1 MTGTG
6 TDIKVWRGGTA
17 LAYHASN
24 ASTFSVAVT
33 DDTNITVNASPSTVS
48 TYTRRYG
55 VHTGLASGTSDIT
68 ASITYAI
75 TVRDAA
81 GGTTVIN
88 KLQTFSK
95 SITGTTG
102 ATGAG
107 TNFIFKRA
115 ATNPN
120 PSSGPTADGLNVPSG
135 WDDTPGQSSNSNG
148 EDILW
153 ASKGTLSAGGT
164 AYSWSVAYRV
174 EGSAVAELRIY
185 SDVVASNGSSPSK
198 PSTNQSTFDFTDSSI
213 TINNSSWNTTPPSVT
228 NNGDTVYSVSSL
240 ISGSPSDTSVGI
252 TWAGT
257 PTIFARKTDGTTPST
272 PADGTRGYSIFTIE
286 ESTDSNTSA
295 ANAANWVGTLNDS
308 NANDIAGAVIALAD
322 DNYIRPNDR
331 ITVTDNSASTAGTRI
346 YTGSATGTETNA
358 DAANFSS
365 LVTETFPGSVIVDGT
380 LAAAKLTSGF
390 VYTKAMTVG
399 SNDNVFKVDTAGNIH
414 SGLADNSG
422 GAAPFQ
428 VSNAGVLSLSGA
440 NSSITIGSS
449 NNIFKATSTGVQ
461 LGNTTFTS
469 APFRVTAAGALNA
482 ESVTLKSTSG
492 TALDIG
498 SGATSFKVFT
508 PSSGTSRILTVG
520 GTASQTHIPLTVS
533 NDGTGNLQGFNIFTV
548 DGTKLI
554 DATTGFTDNVY
565 TEIAQTLGTA
575 VTTVSKTSSNVAD
588 ADGQKITL
596 DAQQNLTIKV
606 RKSSNMFGFDLSSN
620 EATALANAK
629 ADIPDQFTLQIYH
642 SLDSDFDNAS
652 DISSGGKTFY
662 KTTSSSQGT
671 DKYRLTT
678 WSESEPGF
686 TFAEAS
692 ILRAAYDND
701 DVIAADDYFEKSI
714 TYTANAD
721 EHWFWAVISGG
732 SGGNGVGANNVSN
745 TAATRVL
752 EITAAAGE
760 SFYISSDGDGSEAGG
775 GDITAVVAGTGLT
788 GGASSGSATLNVS
801 GLTVSEFAGSAI
813 QTGSESF
820 ADNDTSL
827 MTSAAVQDKILSYG
841 YGTGSGS
848 GDITAVV
855 AGTYMSGGATS
866 GSATINHGDTSSQ
879 ASVNNSGRTYIQ
891 DITLDGAGHVTAIAS
906 ATETVTDTDTW
917 RGIDDTPVDGQTAES
932 ISSNWAYDHNAG
944 TGNSKH
950 VPAAGSSGTF
960 LAHDG
965 VFRTPS
971 YTSNTDTNYYLDN
984 ITKSGNTLTFVMS
997 GKADETYTFG
1007 SNAFNSTNIPTDNN
1021 QIGNSAGYTT
1031 NTGTTT
1037 ASNTQTFTNKSGN
1050 ISQWTNDSLYTTNT
1064 GTVTSVA
1071 TGNGLSGGAITTT
1084 GTLTMSG
1091 SYSGNFAATGN
1102 VTAYSSDERLKDL
1115 RNTISKPLD
1124 KIKLINGYE
1133 FEWNDK
1139 ARKLAPDVFKEGI
1152 EVGVS
1157 AQELQKVIPS
1167 VVKPSLHEGYLTVQY
1182 EKIVPLLIEAIKEL
1196 KEEVDKLKE
1205 NV

>member
-1 MTGTG
+1 
-6 TDIKVWRGGTA
+6 
-17 LAYHASN
+17 
-24 ASTFSVAVT
+24 
-33 DDTNITVNASPSTVS
+33 
-48 TYTRRYG
+48 
-55 VHTGLASGTSDIT
+55 
-68 ASITYAI
+68 
-75 TVRDAA
+75 
-81 GGTTVIN
+81 
-88 KLQTFSK
+88 
-95 SITGTTG
+95 
-102 ATGAG
+102 
-107 TNFIFKRA
+107 
-115 ATNPN
+115 
-120 PSSGPTADGLNVPSG
+120 
-135 WDDTPGQSSNSNG
+135 
-148 EDILW
+148 
-153 ASKGTLSAGGT
+153 
-164 AYSWSVAYRV
+164 
-174 EGSAVAELRIY
+174 
-185 SDVVASNGSSPSK
+185 
-198 PSTNQSTFDFTDSSI
+198 
-213 TINNSSWNTTPPSVT
+213 
-228 NNGDTVYSVSSL
+228 
-240 ISGSPSDTSVGI
+240 
-252 TWAGT
+252 
-257 PTIFARKTDGTTPST
+257 
-272 PADGTRGYSIFTIE
+272 
-286 ESTDSNTSA
+286 
-295 ANAANWVGTLNDS
+295 
-308 NANDIAGAVIALAD
+308 
-322 DNYIRPNDR
+322 
-331 ITVTDNSASTAGTRI
+331 
-346 YTGSATGTETNA
+346 
-358 DAANFSS
+358 
-365 LVTETFPGSVIVDGT
+365 
-380 LAAAKLTSGF
+380 
-390 VYTKAMTVG
+390 MTVG
-399 SNDNVFKVDTAGNIH
+399 SGNNVFKVNTDGDIW
-414 SGLADNSG
+414 SGHATESS
-422 GAAPFQ
+422 APFQ